1 MQLRP
6 FLISL
11 LITLLAASA
20 ATGEPVPVVS
30 QIRSVTVYADQAQ
43 VTRTGTV
50 NLKAGLNLV
59 SIDNLPLLLNQDS
72 LRVSGKG
79 SAGARIAGLTVKP
92 VFLEQLQEK
101 HIQELEE
108 QIEGGQHKLAAL
120 DARHKGLAA
129 QKAFLESIRVGWGE
143 RISKELGQG
152 KPTTGELGDA
162 AKFVGEGVGK
172 VEESIYETEA
182 AKRPLQS
189 RINALRQ
196 ELEQAKG
203 NRSKEVR
210 SVEVAIEA
218 ERQMSFDLEL
228 SYLVAGAHWVPT
240 YDLRLNAE
248 GTAAELTYRAQ
259 VWQQTGE
266 AWPKVRL
273 ALSSARPEAGGAP
286 PELFP
291 WHVGFYQPPM
301 PLTPRRAAK
310 ATGAF
315 ALGAAPAPEAQALD
329 VLEGA
334 APSSVSARPV
344 EAELAEGQT
353 SVLFSVP
360 QPVDIPADGSR
371 TGSVIAVATLPVNAE
386 YQSVPKLAPR
396 VFLKSEVTNAS
407 SYPLLAGEV
416 NIFNDA
422 VFTGKSFLKTIAA
435 GEKFDLYFGA
445 DERVK
450 VKREVARVS
459 KQGGLLGGNRISY
472 RVSVELDNFK
482 KQPIRL
488 SLVDQ
493 LPLAGS
499 EEIKVKLEEEK
510 PAPDERKPDGTLTW
524 KLNLAPGEKKKLSYD
539 IVIEYPKGRTLTGA
553 E

>member
-1 MQLRP
+1 MVLRP
-6 FLISL
+6 LLFSLIFLV
-11 LITLLAASA
+11 LLATAVQAS
-20 ATGEPVPVVS
+20 GDPVLVAS
-30 QIRSVTVYADQAQ
+30 QISSVTVYADQAQ
-43 VTRTGTV
+43 VTRKGSV

-59 SIDNLPLLLNQDS
+59 SIDNLPLTLNQES

-79 SAGARIAGLTVKP
+79 TGVARIAGLTVKP
-92 VFLEQLQEK
+92 VFLERLQEQR
-101 HIQELEE
+101 IRELEE
-108 QIEGGQHKLAAL
+108 QVEVVQRKVATLE
-120 DARHKGLAA
+120 ARRKGLSA

-152 KPTTGELGDA
+152 KPATGELNEA
-162 AKFVGEGVGK
+162 ARFVGDGVGK
-172 VEESIYETEA
+172 VEESIYDTDA
-182 AKRPLQS
+182 AKKPLQE
-189 RINALRQ
+189 RINALKQ

-210 SVEVAIEA
+210 NVEVAIEA
-218 ERQMSFDLEL
+218 ERPMSFDLEL
-228 SYLVAGAHWVPT
+228 SYLVSDAHWIPT

-259 VWQQTGE
+259 VWQLTGE

-291 WHVGFYQPPM
+291 WHVGFYQPPI
-301 PLTPRRAAK
+301 PLPRPAAK
-310 ATGAF
+310 R
-315 ALGAAPAPEAQALD
+315 ALTFGAAAPPEAQALEAVD
-329 VLEGA
+329 GA
-334 APSSVSARPV
+334 APRPAPARPV

-353 SVLFSVP
+353 SVLFGVP

-371 TGSVIAVATLPVNAE
+371 TGTVIALATLPVSAE
-386 YQSVPKLAPR
+386 YQATPKLSPR
-396 VFLKSEVTNAS
+396 VYLKSEVTNAS
-407 SYPLLAGEV
+407 NYPLLAGEV

-422 VFTGKSFLKTIAA
+422 VFTGKSLLKTVAA
-435 GEKFDLYFGA
+435 GEKFDLFFGA
-445 DERVK
+445 DDRVK
-450 VKREVARVS
+450 VKREVNRVG
-459 KQGGLLGGNRISY
+459 KQGGILGNSRISY

-488 SLVDQ
+488 SLLDQ
-493 LPLAGS
+493 LPLAGN

-510 PAPDERKPDGTLTW
+510 PAPDERKPDGTLVW

>member
-1 MQLRP
+1 MCLRP
-6 FLISL
+6 SLCSL
-11 LITLLAASA
+11 LLSILLATAVQAS
-20 ATGEPVPVVS
+20 GEPVPVAS
-30 QIRSVTVYADQAQ
+30 QISTVTVYADQAQ
-43 VTRTGTV
+43 VTRKGTV

-59 SIDNLPLLLNQDS
+59 SIDNLPLTLNQES

-79 SAGARIAGLTVKP
+79 TGVARIAGLTVKP
-92 VFLEQLQEK
+92 VFLERLQEQR
-101 HIQELEE
+101 IRELEE
-108 QIEGGQHKLAAL
+108 QIEVAQRKVATLE
-120 DARHKGLAA
+120 ARRKGLSA

-152 KPTTGELGDA
+152 KPTTGELSEA
-162 AKFVGEGVGK
+162 SRFVGDGIGK
-172 VEESIYETEA
+172 VEESIYDTDA
-182 AKRPLQS
+182 AKKPLQE
-189 RINALRQ
+189 RINALKH

-218 ERQMSFDLEL
+218 DRPMSFDLEL
-228 SYLVAGAHWVPT
+228 SYLVSDAHWIPT

-259 VWQQTGE
+259 VWQLTGE

-291 WHVGFYQPPM
+291 WHVGFYQPPI
-301 PLTPRRAAK
+301 PLPRPVAKRAF
-310 ATGAF
+310 TF
-315 ALGAAPAPEAQALD
+315 GAAAAPEAQAMD
-329 VLEGA
+329 AVEGA
-334 APSSVSARPV
+334 APSPAPARPV

-371 TGSVIAVATLPVNAE
+371 TGTVIALATLPVNAE
-386 YQSVPKLAPR
+386 YQATPKLSPR
-396 VFLKSEVTNAS
+396 VYLKSEVTNAS
-407 SYPLLAGEV
+407 NYPLLAGEV

-422 VFTGKSFLKTIAA
+422 IFTGKSFLKTVAA
-435 GEKFDLYFGA
+435 GEKFDLFFGA
-445 DERVK
+445 DDRVK
-450 VKREVARVS
+450 VKREVNRVG
-459 KQGGLLGGNRISY
+459 KQGGILGNSRISY

-488 SLVDQ
+488 SLLDQ
-493 LPLAGS
+493 LPLAGN

-510 PAPDERKPDGTLTW
+510 PAPDERKPDGTLVW

>member
-1 MQLRP
+1 MCLRP
-6 FLISL
+6 SLCSL
-11 LITLLAASA
+11 LLSILLATAVPAS
-20 ATGEPVPVVS
+20 GEPVPVAS
-30 QIRSVTVYADQAQ
+30 QISSVTVYADQAQ
-43 VTRTGTV
+43 VTRKGTV
-50 NLKAGLNLV
+50 SLKAGLNLV
-59 SIDNLPLLLNQDS
+59 SIDNLPLALNQES

-79 SAGARIAGLTVKP
+79 AGPARIAGLTVRP
-92 VFLEQLQEK
+92 VFLERLQEQR
-101 HIQELEE
+101 IRELEE
-108 QIEGGQHKLAAL
+108 QIEAL
-120 DARHKGLAA
+120 QRKVATLEARRKGLAA

-143 RISKELGQG
+143 RISKEIGLG
-152 KPTTGELGDA
+152 KPTTTELGEA
-162 AKFVGEGVGK
+162 ARYVGEGVGK
-172 VEESIYETEA
+172 VEENIFDTEA
-182 AKRPLQS
+182 AKKPLQE
-189 RINALRQ
+189 RMNALKQ

-218 ERQMSFDLEL
+218 ERAMSFDLEL
-228 SYLVAGAHWVPT
+228 SYLVSDAHWIPT

-259 VWQQTGE
+259 VWQLTGE

-291 WHVGFYQPPM
+291 WHVGFYQPPI
-301 PLTPRRAAK
+301 PLPRPVAKRAL
-310 ATGAF
+310 TF
-315 ALGAAPAPEAQALD
+315 GAAAAPEAQALD
-329 VLEGA
+329 AVEGA
-334 APSSVSARPV
+334 APSSVPARPI

-353 SVLFSVP
+353 SVLFGVP

-371 TGSVIAVATLPVNAE
+371 TGTVIALATLPVSAE
-386 YQSVPKLAPR
+386 YQTTPKLSPR
-396 VFLKSEVTNAS
+396 VYLKSEVTNAS
-407 SYPLLAGEV
+407 NYPLLAGEV

-422 VFTGKSFLKTIAA
+422 IFTGKSVLKTVAA
-435 GEKFDLYFGA
+435 GEKFDLFFGA
-445 DERVK
+445 DDRVK
-450 VKREVARVS
+450 VKREVNRVG
-459 KQGGLLGGNRISY
+459 KQGGILGNSRISY

-488 SLVDQ
+488 SLLDQ
-493 LPLAGS
+493 LPLAGN

-510 PAPDERKPDGTLTW
+510 PAPDERKPDGTLVW
-524 KLNLAPGEKKKLSYD
+524 KLNLAPGEKKKLGYD